1 MQKEGKA
8 LALNNYDDLNDI
20 QLDVLRE
27 IGNIGAGNAATALS
41 SMLTSQINIA
51 VPTVRILDY
60 EEVVEELG
68 GPEQMIVGL
77 LLCLDGDVQGMI
89 MFLLQQN
96 FADLTLQAL
105 LGQGL
110 PASGEID
117 EMSYSAIQEVANIMA
132 ASYVNAI
139 SALTGL
145 TINLTVP
152 SMCLDMLGAIL
163 SVPAIHYA
171 DISDKIIFISDAFD
185 GEDLHAPNHVLLIP
199 DVESLQKMMTCL
211 GIEL

>member
-1 MQKEGKA
+1 M
-8 LALNNYDDLNDI
+8 ALNNYDDLNDI

-41 SMLTSQINIA
+41 SMLTSQINIT